1 MLKDLLIF
9 TRKNF
14 VLKLM
19 KINVFADTICGWC
32 FIGHKNLNKALKNFP
47 NIKFDIRHIPFQLNP
62 DMPAEGIL
70 RDKYLEIKFGG
81 KDYAAPMYE
90 NMKLKAKETGINL
103 NLDKIKKTPNTV
115 LSHLLIILSE
125 QFNLQNEVKEKIYQ
139 SYFIDGFDIG
149 DIDVLVDIAKE
160 NNIAE
165 NIFKE
170 FINEKNIQNVTSKI
184 LVAKEKNISG
194 VPFFEIGKDF
204 ISGAQSSIQLE
215 NTIKSNLN

>member
-1 MLKDLLIF
+1 
-9 TRKNF
+9 
-14 VLKLM
+14 M

-32 FIGHKNLNKALKNFP
+32 FIGHRNLNTALKKFP
-47 NIKFDIRHIPFQLNP
+47 KVKFDIKHIPFQLNP
-62 DMPAEGIL
+62 DMPAEGIS

-90 NMKLKAKETGINL
+90 NMRSKANDSGINL

-125 QFNLQNEVKEKIYQ
+125 QFNLQNEIKEKVYK
-139 SYFIDGFDIG
+139 SYFIDGLDIG
-149 DIDVLVDIAKE
+149 DINVLVDVAEE

-165 NIFKE
+165 NIVKD
-170 FINEKNIQNVTSKI
+170 FINEKNIELINSKI
-184 LVAKEKNISG
+184 SSARKKSISG

-215 NTIKSNLN
+215 NVIKANLN

>member
-1 MLKDLLIF
+1 MQ
-9 TRKNF
+9 
-14 VLKLM
+14 
-19 KINVFADTICGWC
+19 INVFADTICGWC

-62 DMPAEGIL
+62 DMPTEGIH

-90 NMKLKAKETGINL
+90 NMKLKAKESGINL
-103 NLDKIKKTPNTV
+103 NLDKIKRTPNTI
-115 LSHLLIILSE
+115 LSHLLIVLSE
-125 QFNLQNEVKEKIYQ
+125 QFNLQNEIKEKIYQ
-139 SYFIDGFDIG
+139 SYFIDGLDIG
-149 DIDVLVDIAKE
+149 DIDVLIGIAKE
-160 NNIAE
+160 NNITE

-170 FINEKNIQNVTSKI
+170 FINEKNIQNLTSKI

-194 VPFFEIGKDF
+194 VPLFEIGKDF

-215 NTIKSNLN
+215 NAIKANLK